1 MATELKLP
9 DVGDNIEQGTV
20 VTVLVKPG
28 DTVAEGQPII
38 EIETDKAVVEVPAS
52 AGGTV
57 KAVSVNVGDTV
68 AVGGTILTLAGG
80 EAAEAPVQSG
90 GGDQGDQNAGQT
102 PAPGTPSAE
111 PDSPTVSTD
120 ADTANRVA
128 QAQIESQK
136 EQAGTGEG
144 GPSPVASSQ
153 SPAPSAPAASA
164 STSASGA
171 QVTLPDVGD
180 NIEQGTV
187 VTVLVQPGDTVS
199 EGQPVIEIETDKA
212 VVEVPANASGTVGEV
227 AVKVGDTV
235 KVGGVILTLTGDG
248 QSSAA
253 SAPAPAPSAE
263 PDSPTVSSEAGTA
276 SRVAQAQQE
285 AQKAQAGATP
295 PTTPGQ
301 PSPPGERTPTQ
312 SAPSQA
318 PGAQRPYDTQAYDN
332 RILVPAAPSVRRMAR
347 EIGVDIHDVHGTGI
361 AGRISEEDVR
371 RTAGTPSVP
380 AASSQQPAAS
390 LQPASTPAPPVQA
403 APLPNFEKWGTVR
416 REDMSGIRKATIR
429 SMTASWTTIPMV
441 THFDKADVTRME
453 ETRKQF
459 GARVEKAGGKL
470 TMTHI
475 LMKVVAN
482 ALRKFPKF
490 GASLDLAAQQ
500 VVYKDYVNLGVA
512 VDTPQ
517 GLLVPVLKD
526 ADRKSITE
534 IVLELNE
541 LAGKARERKLS
552 PGEMQGA
559 TFTISNLGGIGGS
572 GFTPIVNSP
581 EVAILGVSRGGMEPV
596 WNRET
601 GSFEPRN
608 MLPLSL
614 TYDHR
619 LIDGAD
625 AARFLRFI
633 CETLEDPFL
642 ISL

>member
-28 DTVAEGQPII
+28 DTVEEGQPII

-57 KAVSVNVGDTV
+57 EAVNVNVGDTV
-68 AVGGTILTLAGG
+68 QVGGVILTLGG
-80 EAAEAPVQSG
+80 GTSAPASDGG
-90 GGDQGDQNAGQT
+90 GGDAQGGQT

-111 PDSPTVSTD
+111 PDAPTVASD
-120 ADTANRVA
+120 PDTANRVA
-128 QAQIESQK
+128 QAQMEAQK
-136 EQAGTGEG
+136 EQAGTGG
-144 GPSPVASSQ
+144 GASVASSQ
-153 SPAPSAPAASA
+153 SPVATGGASA
-164 STSASGA
+164 GA

-187 VTVLVQPGDTVS
+187 VTVLVKPGDQVS

-212 VVEVPANASGTVGEV
+212 VVEVPSNASGTVESVGV
-227 AVKVGDTV
+227 NVGDTV
-235 KVGGVILTLTGDG
+235 KVGGVILTLGGG
-248 QSSAA
+248 QASAATASA
-253 SAPAPAPSAE
+253 SAPAAE
-263 PDSPTVSSEAGTA
+263 PDVSATAPQPGTA

-285 AQKAQAGATP
+285 AQKEQAGSTGSTP
-295 PTTPGQ
+295 PT
-301 PSPPGERTPTQ
+301 GERTPTQ
-312 SAPSQA
+312 SAATQA
-318 PGAQRPYDTQAYDN
+318 PGAQRPYDTQTYDG
-332 RILVPAAPSVRRMAR
+332 RQIIPAAPSVRRMAR

-371 RTAGTPSVP
+371 QAAGGGQRP
-380 AASSQQPAAS
+380 AASTQPGAA
-390 LQPASTPAPPVQA
+390 PAPAPAPATAAPAPAQA
-403 APLPNFEKWGTVR
+403 APLPNFEKWGSVR

-429 SMTASWTTIPMV
+429 SMTTSWTTIPMV

-453 ETRKQF
+453 ETRRQF

-500 VVYKDYVNLGVA
+500 VIYKEYVNLGVA

-534 IVLELNE
+534 IVLELSE
-541 LAGKARERKLS
+541 LAERARERKLK
-552 PGEMQGA
+552 PDEMQGA
-559 TFTISNLGGIGGS
+559 TFTISNLGGIGGT

-596 WNRET
+596 WDKET

-625 AARFLRFI
+625 AARFLRFV

>member
-20 VTVLVKPG
+20 VTVLVGPG
-28 DTVAEGQPII
+28 DSVTEGQPII
-38 EIETDKAVVEVPAS
+38 EIETDKAVVEVPATQ
-52 AGGTV
+52 GGTV
-57 KAVSVNVGDTV
+57 EAVSVNVGDTV
-68 AVGGTILTLAGG
+68 PVGGTILTLAGG
-80 EAAEAPVQSG
+80 DGGAATASG
-90 GGDQGDQNAGQT
+90 GQAQT
-102 PAPGTPSAE
+102 PSPGMPSAE
-111 PDSPTVSTD
+111 PDSPTVAD
-120 ADTANRVA
+120 DPDTANRVA
-128 QAQIESQK
+128 QAQVEAQK
-136 EQAGTGEG
+136 VQAGTSDGSG
-144 GPSPVASSQ
+144 AAPARTGPSAG
-153 SPAPSAPAASA
+153 
-164 STSASGA
+164 GA

-187 VTVLVQPGDTVS
+187 VTVLVGPGDTIQ

-212 VVEVPANASGTVGEV
+212 VVEVPANASGTVQDV

-235 KVGGVILTLTGDG
+235 KVGGVILTLGGG
-248 QSSAA
+248 QQPAA
-253 SAPAPAPSAE
+253 SAQPAPAPQPQPAQA
-263 PDSPTVSSEAGTA
+263 PA
-276 SRVAQAQQE
+276 SRDNFPVDTLSTGRPTAPRETQLTPQE
-285 AQKAQAGATP
+285 AQPAT
-295 PTTPGQ
+295 
-301 PSPPGERTPTQ
+301 
-312 SAPSQA
+312 QA
-318 PGAQRPYDTQAYDN
+318 PGAQRPYNTQAYDN
-332 RILVPAAPSVRRMAR
+332 RLLIPAAPSVRRLAR
-347 EIGVDIHDVHGTGI
+347 ELHVDIHDVHGTGI

-371 RTAGTPSVP
+371 RTAGTPSVQAP
-380 AASSQQPAAS
+380 AAQPA
-390 LQPASTPAPPVQA
+390 PAAAPAPTPAPAA
-403 APLPNFEKWGTVR
+403 APLPNFERWGTVR
-416 REDMSGIRKATIR
+416 REDMSGIRKATVR
-429 SMTASWTTIPMV
+429 SMTQSWTTIPMV

-453 ETRKQF
+453 ETRRQF

-482 ALRKFPKF
+482 ALRKYPKF
-490 GASLDLAAQQ
+490 GASLDLEAQQ

-541 LAGKARERKLS
+541 LAGKARERKLK
-552 PGEMQGA
+552 PDEMQGA
-559 TFTISNLGGIGGS
+559 TFTISNLGGIGGY
-572 GFTPIVNSP
+572 GFTPIVNAP
-581 EVAILGVSRGGMEPV
+581 EVAILGVSRGGFEPV
-596 WNRET
+596 WNKET

-625 AARFLRFI
+625 AARFLRYI
-633 CETLEDPFL
+633 CEALEDPFL

>member
-28 DTVAEGQPII
+28 DQISEGQPVI

-57 KAVSVNVGDTV
+57 EAVNVNVGDTV
-68 AVGGTILTLAGG
+68 QVGGVILTL
-80 EAAEAPVQSG
+80 G
-90 GGDQGDQNAGQT
+90 GGGPAAPAQGGAGDQNAGQT

-111 PDSPTVSTD
+111 PDAPTVANDPS
-120 ADTANRVA
+120 TANRVA
-128 QAQIESQK
+128 QAQIEAQK
-136 EQAGTGEG
+136 EQAGTGG
-144 GPSPVASSQ
+144 GGS
-153 SPAPSAPAASA
+153 AASPQPPA
-164 STSASGA
+164 VSSGGSAGT

-187 VTVLVQPGDTVS
+187 VTVLVKPGDQIS

-212 VVEVPANASGTVGEV
+212 VVEVPANASGTVESVGV
-227 AVKVGDTV
+227 NVGDTV
-235 KVGGVILTLTGDG
+235 KVGGVILTLGGG
-248 QSSAA
+248 QAPAATAAA
-253 SAPAPAPSAE
+253 SAPAAE
-263 PDSPTVSSEAGTA
+263 PDAPATAPQAGTA
-276 SRVAQAQQE
+276 NRVAQAQQE
-285 AQKAQAGATP
+285 AQKEQAGST
-295 PTTPGQ
+295 GSM
-301 PSPPGERTPTQ
+301 PSPGERTPTQ

-318 PGAQRPYDTQAYDN
+318 PGAQRPYDTQTYDG
-332 RILVPAAPSVRRMAR
+332 RQIIPAAPSVRRLAR

-371 RTAGTPSVP
+371 QAAGSGQRP
-380 AASSQQPAAS
+380 AASAQPAA
-390 LQPASTPAPPVQA
+390 APAPAPAASVPVQA

-429 SMTASWTTIPMV
+429 SMTTSWTTIPMV

-482 ALRKFPKF
+482 ALRRFPKF
-490 GASLDLAAQQ
+490 GASLDLGNQQ
-500 VVYKDYVNLGVA
+500 VIYKEYVNLGVA

-534 IVLELNE
+534 IVLELSE
-541 LAGKARERKLS
+541 LAEKARERKLK
-552 PGEMQGA
+552 PDEMQGA
-559 TFTISNLGGIGGS
+559 TFTISNLGGIGGT

-596 WNRET
+596 WNKET

-625 AARFLRFI
+625 AARFLRFV

>member
-1 MATELKLP
+1 MAQELKLP

-20 VTVLVKPG
+20 VTVLVKAG
-28 DTVAEGQPII
+28 DTVEEGQPII

-57 KAVSVNVGDTV
+57 ESVGVQVGDTV
-68 AVGGTILTLAGG
+68 QVGGTILTLGGGAPAPAGNG
-80 EAAEAPVQSG
+80 G
-90 GGDQGDQNAGQT
+90 GGDAQGGQT

-111 PDSPTVSTD
+111 PDAPTVASD
-120 ADTANRVA
+120 PDTANRVA

-136 EQAGTGEG
+136 EQAGTGG
-144 GPSPVASSQ
+144 DSQ
-153 SPAPSAPAASA
+153 PSAASPQPPAASSGA
-164 STSASGA
+164 SAGA

-187 VTVLVQPGDTVS
+187 VTVLVQPGDQIS

-212 VVEVPANASGTVGEV
+212 VVEVPSNAAGTVESVG
-227 AVKVGDTV
+227 VKVGDTV
-235 KVGGVILTLTGDG
+235 KVGGVILTLGGGG
-248 QSSAA
+248 QAPAA
-253 SAPAPAPSAE
+253 SAPAPTSSAE
-263 PDSPTVSSEAGTA
+263 SDAPTVAPQAGTA
-276 SRVAQAQQE
+276 GRVAQAQQE
-285 AQKAQAGATP
+285 AQKEQAGST
-295 PTTPGQ
+295 
-301 PSPPGERTPTQ
+301 PSPDKRTPTQ

-318 PGAQRPYDTQAYDN
+318 PGAQRPYDTQTYDG
-332 RILVPAAPSVRRMAR
+332 RPVIPAAPSVRRMAR

-371 RTAGTPSVP
+371 QAAGGGQRP
-380 AASSQQPAAS
+380 AASAASPQQPAAS
-390 LQPASTPAPPVQA
+390 PSAPAAAAPAPAQS

-453 ETRKQF
+453 ETRRQF

-490 GASLDLAAQQ
+490 GASLDLGAQQ
-500 VVYKDYVNLGVA
+500 VVYKEYVNLGVA

-534 IVLELNE
+534 IVLELGE
-541 LAGKARERKLS
+541 LAEKARERKLS
-552 PGEMQGA
+552 PAEMQGA
-559 TFTISNLGGIGGS
+559 TFTISNLGGIGGT

-596 WNRET
+596 WNKET
-601 GSFEPRN
+601 GSFEPRT

>member
-1 MATELKLP
+1 MATEIKLP

-20 VTVLVKPG
+20 VTVLVNPG
-28 DTVAEGQPII
+28 DSITEGQPII

-52 AGGTV
+52 QGGTV
-57 KAVSVNVGDTV
+57 ESVGVKVGDTV
-68 AVGGTILTLAGG
+68 PVGGTILTLAVGDAAPAASAPTAP
-80 EAAEAPVQSG
+80 AAEPEA
-90 GGDQGDQNAGQT
+90 
-102 PAPGTPSAE
+102 
-111 PDSPTVSTD
+111 PTVA
-120 ADTANRVA
+120 ADPGTANRVA
-128 QAQIESQK
+128 QAQVDAQK
-136 EQAGTGEG
+136 EQAGQPTGASEGTGGEG
-144 GPSPVASSQ
+144 G
-153 SPAPSAPAASA
+153 
-164 STSASGA
+164 GA
-171 QVTLPDVGD
+171 QITLPDVGD

-187 VTVLVQPGDTVS
+187 VTVLVKAGDTLT

-212 VVEVPANASGTVGEV
+212 VVEVPANAAGTVEDV
-227 AVKVGDTV
+227 RVKVGDSLS
-235 KVGGVILTLTGDG
+235 VGGVILTLAGG
-248 QSSAA
+248 AS
-253 SAPAPAPSAE
+253 SAPAQPAPGQDSTAQMSDSPGVVGPAAE
-263 PDSPTVSSEAGTA
+263 PDSSAVADDPNTA
-276 SRVAQAQQE
+276 NRVAQAQVE
-285 AQKAQAGATP
+285 AQKEQAATPGPTVATTSPTP
-295 PTTPGQ
+295 PTFDG
-301 PSPPGERTPTQ
+301 
-312 SAPSQA
+312 
-318 PGAQRPYDTQAYDN
+318 RPV
-332 RILVPAAPSVRRMAR
+332 LPASPSVRRLAR
-347 EIGVDIHDVHGTGI
+347 ELGVDLRNVQGTGT

-371 RTAGTPSVP
+371 QSAAAKAPAPQPAPAPSPAQPAPAP
-380 AASSQQPAAS
+380 AAPAQAPAA
-390 LQPASTPAPPVQA
+390 AA

-429 SMTASWTTIPMV
+429 SMTTSWTTIPMV

-453 ETRKQF
+453 ETRRQF

-482 ALRKFPKF
+482 VLRKYPKF

-559 TFTISNLGGIGGS
+559 TFTISNLGGIGGHA
-572 GFTPIVNSP
+572 FTPIVNAP
-581 EVAILGVSRGGMEPV
+581 EVAILGVSRGGFEPV
-596 WNRET
+596 WNKET

-625 AARFLRFI
+625 AARFVRAI

>member
-1 MATELKLP
+1 MPTELKLP

-28 DTVAEGQPII
+28 DSVAEGQPII
-38 EIETDKAVVEVPAS
+38 EIETDKAVVEVPATS
-52 AGGTV
+52 GGTV
-57 KAVSVNVGDTV
+57 EAVGVKVGDTV
-68 AVGGTILTLAGG
+68 PVGGTILTLAGG
-80 EAAEAPVQSG
+80 
-90 GGDQGDQNAGQT
+90 GDTASTASNTGQEQT
-102 PAPGTPSAE
+102 PSPGMPAAE
-111 PDSPTVSTD
+111 PDSPTV
-120 ADTANRVA
+120 ADDPGTANRVA
-128 QAQIESQK
+128 QAQVESQK
-136 EQAGTGEG
+136 VQAGTSDGSG
-144 GPSPVASSQ
+144 VA
-153 SPAPSAPAASA
+153 SAPAQPGT
-164 STSASGA
+164 STGGA

-187 VTVLVQPGDTVS
+187 VTVLVKAGDTIS

-212 VVEVPANASGTVGEV
+212 VVEVPANASGTVQDV

-235 KVGGVILTLTGDG
+235 KVGGVILTLGGG
-248 QSSAA
+248 QQPAA
-253 SAPAPAPSAE
+253 SAQPSAAPQPQPSQPAPAPTSQDNF
-263 PDSPTVSSEAGTA
+263 PVDTLSTQRPTAPRET
-276 SRVAQAQQE
+276 QLTPQE
-285 AQKAQAGATP
+285 AQPAT
-295 PTTPGQ
+295 Q
-301 PSPPGERTPTQ
+301 V
-312 SAPSQA
+312 
-318 PGAQRPYDTQAYDN
+318 PGAQRPYNTQAYDN
-332 RILVPAAPSVRRMAR
+332 RLLIPAAPSVRRLAR
-347 EIGVDIHDVHGTGI
+347 ELHVDIHDVHGTGI

-371 RTAGTPSVP
+371 RTAGTPSVQAP
-380 AASSQQPAAS
+380 AAQPTPAAA
-390 LQPASTPAPPVQA
+390 PTPTPAPAATPAA
-403 APLPNFEKWGTVR
+403 APLPNFERWGTVR
-416 REDMSGIRKATIR
+416 REDMSGIRKATVR
-429 SMTASWTTIPMV
+429 SMTQSWTTIPMV

-482 ALRKFPKF
+482 ALRKYPKF
-490 GASLDLAAQQ
+490 GASLDLENQQ
-500 VVYKDYVNLGVA
+500 VIYKDYVNLGVA

-541 LAGKARERKLS
+541 LAGKARERKLK
-552 PGEMQGA
+552 PDEMQGA
-559 TFTISNLGGIGGS
+559 TFTISNLGGIGGY
-572 GFTPIVNSP
+572 GFTPIVNAP
-581 EVAILGVSRGGMEPV
+581 EVAILGVSRGGFEPV
-596 WNRET
+596 WNKET

-625 AARFLRFI
+625 AARFLRYI
-633 CETLEDPFL
+633 CEALEDPFL

>member
-1 MATELKLP
+1 MATEIKLP

-28 DTVAEGQPII
+28 DTIQEGQPII

-52 AGGTV
+52 QGGTV
-57 KAVSVNVGDTV
+57 ENVGVKVGDTV
-68 AVGGTILTLAGG
+68 PVGGTILTLAGG
-80 EAAEAPVQSG
+80 DAA
-90 GGDQGDQNAGQT
+90 
-102 PAPGTPSAE
+102 PAANVPAAE
-111 PDSPTVSTD
+111 PDAPTTA
-120 ADTANRVA
+120 ADPGTANRVA
-128 QAQIESQK
+128 QAQVDAQK
-136 EQAGTGEG
+136 EQAGQPTGGTAGTGGGGG
-144 GPSPVASSQ
+144 GP
-153 SPAPSAPAASA
+153 
-164 STSASGA
+164 

-187 VTVLVQPGDTVS
+187 VTVLVRPGDTIT

-212 VVEVPANASGTVGEV
+212 VVEVPASAAGTVEDV
-227 AVKVGDTV
+227 RVKVGDSLS
-235 KVGGVILTLTGDG
+235 VGGVILTLTGG
-248 QSSAA
+248 GAP
-253 SAPAPAPSAE
+253 SAPSQPAPGQDSTAQMSDSPGVVGPAAE
-263 PDSPTVSSEAGTA
+263 PDSSTVAEDPNTA
-276 SRVAQAQQE
+276 NRVAQAQVE
-285 AQKAQAGATP
+285 AQKEQAATPGPTVATTSPTP
-295 PTTPGQ
+295 PTFDG
-301 PSPPGERTPTQ
+301 
-312 SAPSQA
+312 
-318 PGAQRPYDTQAYDN
+318 RPV
-332 RILVPAAPSVRRMAR
+332 LPASPSVRRLAR
-347 EIGVDIHDVHGTGI
+347 ELGVGLRSVQGTGT

-371 RTAGTPSVP
+371 RSAAAAKAP
-380 AASSQQPAAS
+380 AP
-390 LQPASTPAPPVQA
+390 TPAPASQPAPAPTPAPAQPTPAPAAPPAPAPA
-403 APLPNFEKWGTVR
+403 APLPNFERWGTVR

-429 SMTASWTTIPMV
+429 SMTTSWTTIPMV

-453 ETRKQF
+453 ETRRQF

-482 ALRKFPKF
+482 VLRKFPKF
-490 GASLDLAAQQ
+490 NASLDLAAQQ

-534 IVLELNE
+534 IVLEISE
-541 LAGKARERKLS
+541 LAGKARERKLR
-552 PGEMQGA
+552 PDEMQGA
-559 TFTISNLGGIGGS
+559 TFTISNLGGIGGHA
-572 GFTPIVNSP
+572 FTPIVNAP
-581 EVAILGVSRGGMEPV
+581 EVAILGVSRGGFKPV
-596 WNRET
+596 WNKET

-625 AARFLRFI
+625 AARFVRAI